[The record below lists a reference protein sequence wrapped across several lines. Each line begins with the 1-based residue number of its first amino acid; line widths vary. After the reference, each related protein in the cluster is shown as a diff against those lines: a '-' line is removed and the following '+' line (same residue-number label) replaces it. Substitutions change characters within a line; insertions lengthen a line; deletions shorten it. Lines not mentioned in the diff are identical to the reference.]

1 MKPNTNLVCFLLAA
15 SLLLGAAEVL
25 AQSETDWHFA
35 EGDEVVQVY
44 YRTLPSGNVEF
55 KGITT
60 VNTRVSSLVS
70 LFRDLENMPNWVYRA
85 KQVTELKEVSNK
97 ERYMYAIHPMP
108 FPFRDR
114 DSVILSKI
122 EEDPVTHEV
131 TIFGKGVPRYI
142 PENADYV
149 RVEAIES
156 FWQFYPVDD
165 KQVRITFQGYGEPGG
180 SVPSSIY
187 RSQVF
192 RWLVEMYLWR
202 LPYTTLSNLR
212 TEVLQTRYQ
221 SESDTS
227 TK

>member
-15 SLLLGAAEVL
+15 SLLLGAAEEL

-97 ERYMYAIHPMP
+97 ENK
-108 FPFRDR
+108 
-114 DSVILSKI
+114 S
-122 EEDPVTHEV
+122 
-131 TIFGKGVPRYI
+131 
-142 PENADYV
+142 
-149 RVEAIES
+149 
-156 FWQFYPVDD
+156 
-165 KQVRITFQGYGEPGG
+165 
-180 SVPSSIY
+180 
-187 RSQVF
+187 
-192 RWLVEMYLWR
+192 
-202 LPYTTLSNLR
+202 
-212 TEVLQTRYQ
+212 
-221 SESDTS
+221 
-227 TK
+227 